1 MKTAFFDV
9 DTQLDFVYPAG
20 ALYTPGAEGIVKQ
33 LKELTRFADA
43 NGITLISTADAHSEN
58 DPEFREWKPHCVIGT
73 TGQQKVA
80 ATLLKDP
87 VVLTTAPDRLTGVEA
102 DVASTSQIIVQ
113 KQKIDCFTNPNLKP
127 LLNLLKAD
135 RFVVYGVLTE
145 FCVRAAMFGLLE
157 MGFRVE
163 AVTDAINSFDPE
175 RGSSFIRQFQAGGG
189 KLTTVKQV
197 TG

>member
-9 DTQLDFVYPAG
+9 DTQLDFMYPAG
-20 ALYTPGAEGIVKQ
+20 ALYTSGAEAIVPQ
-33 LKELTRFADA
+33 LRELTQFAGA
-43 NGITLISTADAHSEN
+43 NGIPLISTADAHSEN

-73 TGQQKVA
+73 TGQQKLAVSF
-80 ATLLKDP
+80 LKDP
-87 VVLTTAPDRLTGVEA
+87 LVLTTAPDGLTKIEA
-102 DVASTSQIIVQ
+102 DVASTSQILIQ

-127 LLNLLKAD
+127 LLKLLQFE
-135 RFVVYGVLTE
+135 RFLVYGVLTE
-145 FCVRAAMFGLLE
+145 FCVRFTLFGLLE

-163 AVTDAINSFDPE
+163 AVTDAIRSLDPE
-175 RGSSFIRQFQAGGG
+175 IGNNIIRQFQVKGG